1 MKIRDFI
8 LSLVSWFI
16 LLVTVSCSDE
26 LGGERAPISSES
38 NLHVLV
44 PTVLSSRGTRADD
57 ASGLP
62 TYNATVDECQIN
74 DLTLYAFPVPTGNG
88 NDGKLLVETLPAP
101 LATMMVEQHVANY
114 QLTIEPGTYH
124 IYVVANM
131 NKVLSG
137 KNIQTEDE
145 LKNIVLNYAAGTEPG
160 MPVSTNIPMIY
171 EPKDV
176 NGNIIDKK
184 IEKSGKKYTE
194 VAANLK
200 FTCVKVKLNLIMD
213 PTASDNLYGK
223 SYSITDI
230 AAQKLTPST
239 HLLWDG
245 KFTQTDVTP
254 EYAKGI
260 DTPLYKSTPTGDA
273 SKGCYYQKDE
283 YEIIE
288 ANKDVANEDVVKIA
302 DAYKDKGTPN
312 PANDKQWLFQG
323 TYYLP
328 ERYISKADE
337 QSVLKIS
344 GKVNN
349 SNKNQYTIK
358 LGHKQNA
365 SDALPTFPRGTY
377 YEITGKLKSY
387 GDMDLDCDVK
397 VDDWKPV
404 EINADFYHTTLWVNK
419 AEAEVSSTKS
429 DTISYKS
436 SETVVDFGCIDTKT
450 VGETNQDIIVVT
462 KRDGN
467 NIIFGINP
475 EIPIRLF
482 EKDET
487 TGKREGTA
495 TVYLQ
500 ANNIKKYIK
509 VHYDVTPY
517 FKVSPK
523 DVVIYYEEDPDG
535 KKVLEKHFV
544 VETNLGGLKAY
555 QNINGT
561 LTPKASGS
569 TAKVGNAPS
578 CLQINYDNIPVTEN
592 GITVY
597 GKYVMKVTE
606 TEDPKTTTVYN
617 FTLSPLNNISGDEDR
632 SQEVTVTVKPKF
644 GPYRIYMRAIN
655 NICNWD
661 GKEDGTANLG
671 ILFAEQKAEYTGI
684 NGSYNDNKN
693 FNWYDGWTDK
703 DVSKDENNDDNKHI
717 QDGRHKMYMY
727 TQLGENTSGSTT
739 VKDDAYVWIFSEK
752 FPGDQMTGDVNNAG
766 WYYKDMEFNAYSKY
780 AENKAAGTK
789 KQIKPGQTL
798 VIFGTGEN
806 VGKDVTGCTPHRFPH
821 TMDPGIPLFNYEDR
835 EGWYLY
841 DPTCIPYYRVY
852 DDKPTIINVDYV
864 IYTKSDITKWKIDFG
879 KKNRSFDSYTLEC
892 NSDKFK
898 QKSEEVGNGWYRTV
912 LSFKAPKGEYEK
924 AIMVSISGNN
934 DQMLFGGD
942 SYPCTYDAATKQY
955 QIFGYYDGSWHEGK
969 PSGVSK

>member
-44 PTVLSSRGTRADD
+44 PTVLCSRGTRTDD

-74 DLTLYAFPVPTGNG
+74 DLTLYAFPTGNE
-88 NDGKLLVETLPAP
+88 GKLLVETLPAP
-101 LATMMVEQHVANY
+101 LATMMVEPHVANY
-114 QLTIEPGTYH
+114 QLNIEPGTYH

-137 KNIQTEDE
+137 KNIQTEDD
-145 LKNIVLNYAAGTEPG
+145 LKKIVLGYEVGKEPG

-230 AAQKLTPST
+230 VAQKLTPST

-245 KFTQTDVTP
+245 KFTQKDVSS
-254 EYAKGI
+254 EYATGMANTI
-260 DTPLYKSTPTGDA
+260 YSSSSTGEVSTGR
-273 SKGCYYQKDE
+273 YYQNGE
-283 YEIIE
+283 YTINED
-288 ANKDVANEDVVKIA
+288 NKNVANEDVVQIA
-302 DAYKDKGTPN
+302 DAYKDKGTPKPTN
-312 PANDKQWLFQG
+312 IKQWLFQG

-328 ERYISKADE
+328 ERYISKVED
-337 QSVLKIS
+337 QSVLKIN
-344 GKVNN
+344 GIVNN

-419 AEAEVSSTKS
+419 TKAEVSSTKG
-429 DTISYKS
+429 DTISYES
-436 SETVVDFGCIDTKT
+436 SETDVTFGCIDTKT
-450 VGETNQDIIVVT
+450 VGEKDEKVIIET
-462 KRDGN
+462 KKDGN

-475 EIPIRLF
+475 NIPIDKF
-482 EKDET
+482 PKNSA
-487 TGKREGTA
+487 GKREGTA
-495 TVYLQ
+495 RVYLM
-500 ANNIKKYIK
+500 ANNIKKYIE

-523 DVVIYYEEDPDG
+523 NVVIYWGKDPDD
-535 KKVLEKHFV
+535 KQVLEKHFV

-561 LTPKASGS
+561 LTEKASGS
-569 TAKVGNAPS
+569 TAQVGDAPS
-578 CLQINYDNIPVTEN
+578 RLNISYDNTP
-592 GITVY
+592 GAD
-597 GKYVMKVTE
+597 GKYLMKVTE
-606 TEDPKTTTVYN
+606 TKNPVTTTVYN
-617 FTLSPLNNISGDEDR
+617 FTLSPLNQISGDKVA
-632 SQEVTVTVKPKF
+632 SQEVTVTVKPEF

-661 GKEDGTANLG
+661 GNEDGTANLDVV
-671 ILFAEQKAEYTGI
+671 FAEQKTEYTGI
-684 NGSYNDNKN
+684 NGSYNDNYN
-693 FNWYDGWTDK
+693 FNWYDGWTANY
-703 DVSKDENNDDNKHI
+703 VSKDENNEDNKHI
-717 QDGRHKMYMY
+717 QNGRHHMYMY
-727 TQLGENTSGSTT
+727 TQRGDNKDNSTT
-739 VKDDAYVWIFSEK
+739 VDAGAYVWIFSEK
-752 FPGDQMTGDVNNAG
+752 FPGDKMTGDVNNAG
-766 WYYKDMEFNAYSKY
+766 WYYKDMEFNANSKY
-780 AENKAAGTK
+780 AENKAEGTT

-806 VGKDVTGCTPHRFPH
+806 HGNGKTGCTPHRFPH

-864 IYTKSDITKWKIDFG
+864 IYTKSDIYKWKIDFG
-879 KKNRSFDSYTLEC
+879 KKNNKFQSYTLEC
-892 NSDKFK
+892 KSDKFK
-898 QKSEEVGNGWYRTV
+898 QKSEDVGNGWKRTI

-924 AIMVSISGNN
+924 AIKICFDDSSEGT
-934 DQMLFGGD
+934 MLFGGD
-942 SYPCTYDAATKQY
+942 SYECKYDARNGY
-955 QIFGYYDGSWHEGK
+955 QIFGYYDGSSWQEGK

>member
-74 DLTLYAFPVPTGNG
+74 DLTLYAFPTGNEG
-88 NDGKLLVETLPAP
+88 GKLLVETLPAP

-114 QLTIEPGTYH
+114 QLNIEPGTYH

-137 KNIQTEDE
+137 KTIRTEDD
-145 LKNIVLNYAAGTEPG
+145 LKDIVLSYGVGTEPG
-160 MPVSTNIPMIY
+160 MPVSTNIPMLY

-176 NGNIIDKK
+176 NGNIIDTK
-184 IEKSGKKYTE
+184 IEKGDKKYTE

-245 KFTQTDVTP
+245 KFTQSGVSQ
-254 EYAKGI
+254 EYATGMDNTI
-260 DTPLYKSTPTGDA
+260 YSRSSTGEASTGR
-273 SKGCYYQKDE
+273 YYQNGE
-283 YEIIE
+283 YTINED
-288 ANKDVANEDVVKIA
+288 NKDVANEDVVKIA
-302 DAYKDKGTPN
+302 DAYKDKGTPK
-312 PANDKQWLFQG
+312 PTNDKQWLFQG

-328 ERYISKADE
+328 ERYISKAEE
-337 QSVLKIS
+337 QSVLKIN
-344 GKVNN
+344 GIVNS
-349 SNKNQYTIK
+349 SNKNQYAIN

-365 SDALPTFPRGTY
+365 SDAVPTFPRGTY

-397 VDDWKPV
+397 VDDWKTV

-419 AEAEVSSTKS
+419 TKAEVSSTKS
-429 DTISYKS
+429 DTISYTS
-436 SETVVDFGCIDTKT
+436 SQTTVDFGCIDSKI
-450 VGETNQDIIVVT
+450 VDETNKDVIVVT
-462 KRDGN
+462 KKDDK

-475 EIPIRLF
+475 EIPIDQF
-482 EKDET
+482 EKDPT

-495 TVYLQ
+495 RVYLQ
-500 ANNIKKYIK
+500 ANNIKKYIE

-523 DVVIYYEEDPDG
+523 NVVIYWGKDPDE
-535 KKVLEKHFV
+535 KQVLEKHFV
-544 VETNLGGLKAY
+544 VETNLGGLKAF

-561 LTPKASGS
+561 LTEKASGS
-569 TAKVGNAPS
+569 TAQVGDAPS
-578 CLQINYDNIPVTEN
+578 RLEINYDNTPDED
-592 GITVY
+592 
-597 GKYVMKVTE
+597 GKYLMKVKE
-606 TEDPKTTTVYN
+606 TVNPVTTTVYN
-617 FTLSPLNNISGDEDR
+617 FTLLPLNQISGDEDR
-632 SQEVTVTVKPKF
+632 SQEVTVTVKPEF

-655 NICNWD
+655 NICYWD
-661 GKEDGTANLG
+661 GKNCDTDNLR
-671 ILFAEQKAEYTGI
+671 IVKKEQLPEYTG
-684 NGSYNDNKN
+684 SYESFKDDYNY
-693 FNWYDGWTDK
+693 NWDDGWYWTSDK
-703 DVSKDENNDDNKHI
+703 YEGNEYTHSDKH
-717 QDGRHKMYMY
+717 HLYMY
-727 TQLGENTSGSTT
+727 TQKGESSGSEAN
-739 VKDDAYVWIFSEK
+739 VGAWIFTNG
-752 FPGDQMTGDVNNAG
+752 FPGNQMKADLNNAG
-766 WYYKDMEFNAYSKY
+766 WYYEVMQTNAPVIYWTNGASGQK
-780 AENKAAGTK
+780 E
-789 KQIKPGQTL
+789 IKPGQTL
-798 VIFGTGEN
+798 VMFGTGEN
-806 VGKDVTGCTPHRFPH
+806 NNDNKGGCTPHRFPH
-821 TMDPGIPLFNYEDR
+821 HMDPGIPLFNYEDH

-841 DPTCIPYYRVY
+841 DPTCMPYYRVY

-864 IYTKSDITKWKIDFG
+864 IYTKKEIKKWIIQFG
-879 KKNRSFDSYTLEC
+879 RGGVKNGQLQDKYTLIC
-892 NSDKFK
+892 SSDNFK
-898 QKSEEVGNGWYRTV
+898 EHHTDVGYGWYRTV

-924 AIMVSISGNN
+924 AIKICFDDSSDGT
-934 DQMLFGGD
+934 MLFGGD
-942 SYPCTYDAATKQY
+942 SYPCTYDATKGY
-955 QIFGYYDGSWHEGK
+955 QIFGYYDGSSWYEGK

>member
-74 DLTLYAFPVPTGNG
+74 DLTLYAFPVKNE
-88 NDGKLLVETLPAP
+88 GKLLIETLPAP
-101 LATMMVEQHVANY
+101 LATMMVEPNVANY
-114 QLTIEPGTYH
+114 QLNIEPGTYH

-137 KNIQTEDE
+137 QTIKTEE
-145 LKNIVLNYAAGTEPG
+145 NLKDIVLGYGVGKEPG

-171 EPKDV
+171 KPKDV

-184 IEKSGKKYTE
+184 IEKSGDKYTE

-245 KFTQTDVTP
+245 KFTQADVTS
-254 EYAKGI
+254 EYATGMDNTI
-260 DTPLYKSTPTGDA
+260 YSSSSTGEASTGR
-273 SKGCYYQKDE
+273 YYQNGE
-283 YEIIE
+283 YTINED
-288 ANKDVANEDVVKIA
+288 NKDVANEDVVKIA
-302 DAYKDKGTPN
+302 DAYKDKGTPI
-312 PANDKQWLFQG
+312 PANFKQWLFQG

-328 ERYISKADE
+328 ERYVSKAEE

-365 SDALPTFPRGTY
+365 SDVPTFPRGTY

-475 EIPIRLF
+475 DIPIDKF
-482 EKDET
+482 PKNSA
-487 TGKREGTA
+487 GKREGIA
-495 TVYLQ
+495 RVYLQ
-500 ANNIKKYIK
+500 ANNIKKYIE

-523 DVVIYYEEDPDG
+523 DVVIYWGKDPDG
-535 KKVLEKHFV
+535 QQALEKHFV

-561 LTPKASGS
+561 LTEKASGS
-569 TAKVGNAPS
+569 TAQVGDAPS
-578 CLQINYDNIPVTEN
+578 RLKISYDNTPN
-592 GITVY
+592 AD
-597 GKYVMKVTE
+597 GKYLMKVTE
-606 TEDPKTTTVYN
+606 TKNPVTTTVYN
-617 FTLSPLNNISGDEDR
+617 FTLSPLNQISGDEIA
-632 SQEVTVTVKPKF
+632 SQEVTVTVKPEF

-661 GKEDGTANLG
+661 GKEDGTANLEVV
-671 ILFAEQKAEYTGI
+671 FAEQKPEYTGE
-684 NGSYNDNKN
+684 NGSYNDNYN

-703 DVSKDENNDDNKHI
+703 DVSKNENNDDNKHI

-739 VKDDAYVWIFSEK
+739 VNSDAYVWIFTEK

-766 WYYKDMEFNAYSKY
+766 WYYKDMPFNAESKY
-780 AENKAAGTK
+780 EENKAKDTK

-806 VGKDVTGCTPHRFPH
+806 VGNGVTGCTPHRFPH

-864 IYTKSDITKWKIDFG
+864 IYTKSEITEWKINFG
-879 KKNRSFDSYTLEC
+879 KKNNSFESYTLVC
-892 NSDKFK
+892 KSDKFK

-942 SYPCTYDAATKQY
+942 SYPCTYNAATKQY